1 MTTKGGELLKY
12 LASIKEKYNM
22 EQKDIEKIINLIY
35 EMVIEMIKG
44 KNGNNKN

>member
-22 EQKDIEKIINLIY
+22 EQEDTDKIIELVSD
-35 EMVIEMIKG
+35 MVTEIIG
-44 KNGNNKN
+44 SKNGNNKN

>member
-1 MTTKGGELLKY
+1 MTTKGGELLKH

-35 EMVIEMIKG
+35 EMVIEIIEG
-44 KNGNNKN
+44 KNGRTKN

>member
-1 MTTKGGELLKY
+1 MTTKGGELLKH

-22 EQKDIEKIINLIY
+22 EQKDTDKIIALVSD
-35 EMVIEMIKG
+35 MVIEIIEG